1 MKTIYNKDGDA
12 VTCEAV
18 DAREM
23 IETGEWFAEN
33 PVANKSRDDKTK
45 SHDKPV
51 SRGPDR

>member
-12 VTCEAV
+12 LTCEAV

-33 PVANKSRDDKTK
+33 PVSNKPRDDK
-45 SHDKPV
+45 SRPPDKPV
-51 SRGPDR
+51 TRGTDR